1 MILLLMFERLASVA
15 WWSGSGIVPNKDTH
29 TGDEKKIALLPVYI
43 LQFLAQIE
51 MGNSVYNGNVL
62 Y

>member
-1 MILLLMFERLASVA
+1 MFERLASVA

-51 MGNSVYNGNVL
+51 MGSSVYNGNVL